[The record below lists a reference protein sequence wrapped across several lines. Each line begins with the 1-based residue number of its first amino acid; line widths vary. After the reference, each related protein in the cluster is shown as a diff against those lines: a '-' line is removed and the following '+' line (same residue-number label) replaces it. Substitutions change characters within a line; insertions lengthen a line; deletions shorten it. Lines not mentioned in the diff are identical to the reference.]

1 MNYNNKE
8 NKLYKERFEM
18 KVNWNNKYTTIA
30 VYSFLVAASV
40 ILFYLAISQVSIF
53 TDKLDSIFAIL
64 QPFII
69 GFSIAYIINFLLD
82 FYENKVFENKYIK
95 KLKLKSTKGL
105 AVLLSYI
112 TAFFIIGM
120 VVRFLLPQVIE
131 SIVGLI
137 NDIPTYIANTTNFV
151 DNIIKDLHIEEQ
163 YSQTIMD
170 NYNNLV
176 NYVIKFIT
184 NLIPA
189 LGGFVAKIASSI
201 WNVILGIIIS
211 VYLLI
216 DKDKLCGLSKKITY
230 GLLNEDNANSLI
242 NLVDKSNY
250 TFGRFLVGKIIDS
263 LIIGVL
269 TFIILTIFK
278 MPYTILI
285 SVIVAITNII
295 PFFGPFIGA
304 IPSFIIILFVSP
316 IQALW
321 FLLIIL
327 FIQQLDGN
335 VIGPKILGDSIGI
348 SAFWIL
354 FSILVAS
361 KLLGIVGMIIG
372 VPLFAIF
379 YSIVKGFIEGKL
391 ERKGLKTETKDYI
404 NK

>member
-1 MNYNNKE
+1 
-8 NKLYKERFEM
+8 M

-30 VYSFLVAASV
+30 VYSFLVAVSV
-40 ILFYLAISQVSIF
+40 ILFYLAISQVSVF
-53 TDKLDSIFAIL
+53 TDKLNSIFVIF

-82 FYENKVFENKYIK
+82 FYENKFFETKYMKRI
-95 KLKLKSTKGL
+95 KLKSKRGISI
-105 AVLLSYI
+105 LLSYI
-112 TAFFIIGM
+112 TALFIISM
-120 VVRFLLPQVIE
+120 IVKFVLPQVID

-137 NDIPTYIANTTNFV
+137 NDIPTYITNTTNFV
-151 DNIIKDLHIEEQ
+151 NNIIKDLHIEEQ
-163 YSQTIMD
+163 YSKTIMD
-170 NYNNLV
+170 NFNSLV
-176 NYVIKFIT
+176 NYIIRFIT

-189 LGGFVAKIASSI
+189 LGGFVARTASSI
-201 WNVILGIIIS
+201 WNVILGIVIS

-216 DKDKLCGLSKKITY
+216 DKDKLCALSKKVTY
-230 GLLNEDNANSLI
+230 GLFNEEYANSLI
-242 NLVDKSNY
+242 NLAHKSND

-278 MPYTILI
+278 MPYTVLV
-285 SVIVAITNII
+285 SVIVGITNII

-316 IQALW
+316 IQGLW

-327 FIQQLDGN
+327 LIQQLDGN
-335 VIGPKILGDSIGI
+335 VIGPKILGDTIGI

-354 FSILVAS
+354 FSILVAG
-361 KLLGIVGMIIG
+361 KVLGIVGMIIG

-391 ERKGLKTETKDYI
+391 KKKGLKIETKDYM
-404 NK
+404 K

>member
-1 MNYNNKE
+1 M
-8 NKLYKERFEM
+8 KL
-18 KVNWNNKYTTIA
+18 NWNSKYTTIA
-30 VYSFLVAASV
+30 VYSFLVAVSV

-53 TDKLDSIFAIL
+53 TDKLNSIFVIL

-69 GFSIAYIINFLLD
+69 GFSIAYIINFLLN
-82 FYENKVFENKYIK
+82 FYENKFFKTKYMK
-95 KLKLKSTKGL
+95 KLKFKSTKGL
-105 AVLLSYI
+105 SILLSYI
-112 TAFFIIGM
+112 TAFLIIGM
-120 VVRFLLPQVIE
+120 VVRFLLPQVID
-131 SIVGLI
+131 SIVGLV
-137 NDIPTYIANTTNFV
+137 NDIPNYITNTTDFV
-151 DNIIKDLHIEEQ
+151 NNIIKDLHIEEQ
-163 YSQTIMD
+163 YSKVLLDTFND
-170 NYNNLV
+170 SV
-176 NYVIKFIT
+176 NQIIKFVT

-189 LGGFVAKIASSI
+189 LGGFLAKIASSI

-216 DKDKLCGLSKKITY
+216 DKENLCALSKKITFAFF
-230 GLLNEDNANSLI
+230 NERYANNLI
-242 NLVDKSNY
+242 
-250 TFGRFLVGKIIDS
+250 TFGRFLIGKIIDS

-278 MPYTILI
+278 MPYTVLV
-285 SVIVAITNII
+285 SVIVGITNII

-335 VIGPKILGDSIGI
+335 LIGPKILGDTIGI

-354 FSILVAS
+354 FSILVAG
-361 KLLGIVGMIIG
+361 KVLGIVGMIIG

-379 YSIVKGFIEGKL
+379 YSIVKVFVEGRL
-391 ERKGLKTETKDYI
+391 EEKGLKTETKDYMS
-404 NK
+404 

>member
-1 MNYNNKE
+1 M
-8 NKLYKERFEM
+8 KL
-18 KVNWNNKYTTIA
+18 NWNSKYTTIA
-30 VYSFLVAASV
+30 VYSFLVAISV

-53 TDKLDSIFAIL
+53 TDKLNSIIVIL

-82 FYENKVFENKYIK
+82 FYEEKVFKSKYMN
-95 KLKLKSTKGL
+95 KLKFKSTKGL
-105 AVLLSYI
+105 SILLSYI
-112 TAFFIIGM
+112 TAFLIISM
-120 VVRFLLPQVIE
+120 VVRFLLPQVID
-131 SIVGLI
+131 SIVGLV
-137 NDIPTYIANTTNFV
+137 NDIPMYITNTTEFFNDIV
-151 DNIIKDLHIEEQ
+151 KDLHIEDQ
-163 YSQTIMD
+163 YSKILID
-170 NYNNLV
+170 NYNNAI
-176 NYVIKFIT
+176 NNVIKFVT

-189 LGGFVAKIASSI
+189 LGGMVAKVASSI

-216 DKDKLCGLSKKITY
+216 DKEKLCALSKKITFA
-230 GLLNEDNANSLI
+230 LLNERYANNLISLAH
-242 NLVDKSNY
+242 KSNY

-278 MPYTILI
+278 MPYTVLV
-285 SVIVAITNII
+285 SVIVGITNII

-335 VIGPKILGDSIGI
+335 LIGPKILGDTIGI

-361 KLLGIVGMIIG
+361 KLLGIIGMIIG

-379 YSIVKGFIEGKL
+379 YSVVKIFIEGRL
-391 ERKGLKTETKDYI
+391 EKKGLKTETKDYI
-404 NK
+404 N